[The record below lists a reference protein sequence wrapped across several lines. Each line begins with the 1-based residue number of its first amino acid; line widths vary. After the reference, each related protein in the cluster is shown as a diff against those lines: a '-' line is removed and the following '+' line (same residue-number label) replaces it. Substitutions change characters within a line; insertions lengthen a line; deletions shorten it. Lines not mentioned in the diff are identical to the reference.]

1 MTMRMADG
9 DTIEFSL
16 LLFFCTH
23 MLRLKN
29 IQINNIISSSHH
41 THVPRTILLVTVNIM
56 IRLNIYNVFFSGILW
71 IEMNTMF
78 IQFGHYFFCLF
89 ACVSDSIICL
99 IEIDTL
105 IDVHW
110 SLSILMFQCSNDED
124 QSSTTS
130 WYSSAEMQPFCVL
143 E

>member
-78 IQFGHYFFCLF
+78 IQFGHYFFLSVCL
-89 ACVSDSIICL
+89 CVWFDHLSYWNWHINRCPLIVVYFNVPMFKWWRSIINN
-99 IEIDTL
+99 IMI
-105 IDVHW
+105 
-110 SLSILMFQCSNDED
+110 Q
-124 QSSTTS
+124 
-130 WYSSAEMQPFCVL
+130 
-143 E
+143 